1 MYNINKSSDRRVTK
15 IEGLINL
22 IIAGCIIPQKVW
34 YRLEDKSM
42 LILQGEIK
50 KNIMI
55 WIKAGKKLQ
64 KDNWQGICST
74 TGE

>member
-1 MYNINKSSDRRVTK
+1 
-15 IEGLINL
+15 
-22 IIAGCIIPQKVW
+22 
-34 YRLEDKSM
+34 M

-74 TGE
+74 TGEWRLHKIASVW